1 MLLLAEGG
9 NEANVVIEVLL
20 DEFHC
25 DEQPTN
31 GSKIAITSAMCFGFI
46 VDSLALGGMYVF
58 ITDGQA
64 DASAWSPIPAP
75 IYVVQV
81 PVNQ

>member
-1 MLLLAEGG
+1 MLFVPTRLINCPINCLVETGSSLVTRKKNMTSTELTVNKSHHGVTVLVKEG
-9 NEANVVIEVLL
+9 
-20 DEFHC
+20 
-25 DEQPTN
+25 P
-31 GSKIAITSAMCFGFI
+31 
-46 VDSLALGGMYVF
+46 
-58 ITDGQA
+58 A